1 MPIVLTVEDVSK
13 RFYLRGRRPTTVREL
28 ATRLISGRYEKSRS
42 LWALRAVNFFMER
55 GDVLGII
62 GHNGAGKSTLLRL
75 LSGLGEPTSGRIH
88 STGIVSALLELG
100 SGFHP
105 DLTGRENILT
115 AGLLN
120 GLTAR
125 QVRTG
130 EEEIIAFA
138 ELEDFI
144 DQPVRTYSSGMY
156 LRLAFAVA
164 THFDPEILILDEV
177 LAVGDTRFQQKCLER
192 LAAFRK
198 AGKTLILTSHD
209 AAQIEKLCDEVL
221 VLEEGRVAMQGEP
234 EDALRCYH
242 DLMRQRT
249 EKRAAILSGEALPQS
264 LAVADGSRQGTQEAS
279 IRDVR
284 FYGAEE
290 GQAVSSVR
298 CGDGLTIE
306 LEYSL
311 TKPLPDMAVTL
322 GIYNEAHVNCFEV
335 AVSSAKAEFGKLTLT
350 GVLRCHFPELPL
362 IPGRYYINVGFYPTD
377 WDVVYDYHWE
387 MHGLNVLSRSD
398 DELEVSG
405 VVSLAPVWSM
415 LTADKAAKRR
425 THSR

>member
-1 MPIVLTVEDVSK
+1 MPIVLTAEDISK
-13 RFYLRGRRPTTVREL
+13 RFYLRGRRPTTLRDL
-28 ATRLISGRYEKSRS
+28 ATTWMSGRYERSRT
-42 LWALRAVNFFMER
+42 LWALRDVSFEVSK

-75 LSGLGEPTSGRIH
+75 LSGLGQPTAGRIH
-88 STGIVSALLELG
+88 RTGIVSALLELG

-120 GLTAR
+120 GLT
-125 QVRTG
+125 TG
-130 EEEIIAFA
+130 EVLSGEERIIAFA

-164 THFDPEILILDEV
+164 THFDPEILILDEI
-177 LAVGDTRFQQKCLER
+177 LAVGDARFQQKCLER

-209 AAQIEKLCDEVL
+209 SAQIERLCDEVL
-221 VLEEGRVAMQGEP
+221 VLEEGRVVMQGEP
-234 EDALRCYH
+234 EDAVRCYH

-249 EKRAAILSGEALPQS
+249 EKRAAMVSGEALPQS
-264 LAVADGSRQGTQEAS
+264 LAVAEGSRQGTQEATIS
-279 IRDVR
+279 DVR
-284 FYGAEE
+284 FYDAE
-290 GQAVSSVR
+290 GRAVSSVQS
-298 CGDGLTIE
+298 GAGLTIE
-306 LEYSL
+306 LEYRL
-311 TKPLPDMAVTL
+311 AKPLPDMAVTL

-335 AVSSAKAEFGKLTLT
+335 AVSSAEAAFGRLSLA
-350 GVLRCHFPELPL
+350 GLLRCRFPELPL
-362 IPGRYYINVGFYPTD
+362 IPGRYHINVGLYPAD

-387 MHGLNVLSRSD
+387 MHGLDILSGQSAQI
-398 DELEVSG
+398 EVSG
-405 VVSLAPVWSM
+405 IVSLVPVWSM
-415 LTADKAAKRR
+415 VAAGDAMGER

>member
-13 RFYLRGRRPTTVREL
+13 RFYLRGRRPTTLREL
-28 ATRLISGRYEKSRS
+28 ATRLISGRYERSRS
-42 LWALRAVNFFMER
+42 LWALRDISFYMER

-75 LSGLGEPTSGRIH
+75 LSGLSEPTSGRIH
-88 STGIVSALLELG
+88 STGIISALLELG

-105 DLTGRENILT
+105 ELTGRENILT

-125 QVRTG
+125 QVRAG

-198 AGKTLILTSHD
+198 AGRTLILTSHD
-209 AAQIEKLCDEVL
+209 AAQIERLCDEVL

-234 EDALRCYH
+234 EDAIRCYH

-249 EKRAAILSGEALPQS
+249 EKRTAILAGEALPQS

-279 IRDVR
+279 IRAVR
-284 FYGAEE
+284 LYGADR
-290 GQAVSSVR
+290 QAVSSVR
-298 CGDGLTIE
+298 CGEGLTIE

-311 TKPLPDMAVTL
+311 TKPLRDMAVTL

-335 AVSSAKAEFGKLTLT
+335 AVSSAKAEFGNLALT
-350 GVLRCHFPELPL
+350 GVLRCDFPELPL
-362 IPGRYYINVGFYPTD
+362 IPGHYYINVGLYPPD

-387 MHGLNVLSRSD
+387 MHGLDVLSQSD
-398 DELEVSG
+398 EELEVSG

-415 LTADKAAKRR
+415 VTPDQAAKRR

>member
-1 MPIVLTVEDVSK
+1 MPIVLTVEGVSK
-13 RFYLRGRRPTTVREL
+13 RFYLRGRRPTTLREL
-28 ATRLISGRYEKSRS
+28 ATTWMSGRYERNRT
-42 LWALRAVNFFMER
+42 LWALRDVSFYIEK

-75 LSGLGEPTSGRIH
+75 LSGLGRPTAGRIH

-120 GLTAR
+120 GLTTQ
-125 QVRTG
+125 QVRSG

-138 ELEDFI
+138 ELENFI

-177 LAVGDTRFQQKCLER
+177 LAVGDARFQKKCLER
-192 LAAFRK
+192 LSAFRK

-209 AAQIEKLCDEVL
+209 SRQIETLCDEVL

-234 EDALRCYH
+234 EDAVRCYH

-249 EKRAAILSGEALPQS
+249 EKRAAMLSGGAAPLS
-264 LAVADGSRQGTQEAS
+264 LVVAEGSRQGTQEAS
-279 IRDVR
+279 ICDVR
-284 FYGAEE
+284 FYDAE
-290 GQAVSSVR
+290 GQAVSSVQ
-298 CGDGLTIE
+298 CGASLTIE
-306 LEYSL
+306 LEYRL
-311 TKPLPDMAVTL
+311 EKPLPDLAVSL
-322 GIYNEAHVNCFEV
+322 GIFNEAHVNCFEV
-335 AVSSAKAEFGKLTLT
+335 YIFSAEAEFGTLSLT
-350 GVLRCHFPELPL
+350 GVLRCHFPELPFL
-362 IPGRYYINVGFYPTD
+362 GGRYYINVGLYPAD

-387 MHGLNVLSRSD
+387 MHCLDIVNRPD
-398 DELEVSG
+398 TRFKVSG
-405 VVSLAPVWSM
+405 VVSLRPAWSV
-415 LTADKAAKRR
+415 LTEDQITERKTQTR
-425 THSR
+425 

>member
-1 MPIVLTVEDVSK
+1 
-13 RFYLRGRRPTTVREL
+13 
-28 ATRLISGRYEKSRS
+28 
-42 LWALRAVNFFMER
+42 
-55 GDVLGII
+55 
-62 GHNGAGKSTLLRL
+62 LRL
-75 LSGLGEPTSGRIH
+75 LSGLGQPTSGRIH

-120 GLTAR
+120 GLTIR
-125 QVRTG
+125 QVQSG

-164 THFDPEILILDEV
+164 MHFDPEILILDEI
-177 LAVGDTRFQQKCLER
+177 LAVGDARFQQKCLER

-209 AAQIEKLCDEVL
+209 SAQIQTLCDEVL
-221 VLEEGRVAMQGEP
+221 VLEEGWVVMQGEP
-234 EDALRCYH
+234 EDAVRCYH

-249 EKRAAILSGEALPQS
+249 EKRAAIVSGEAPPQS
-264 LAVADGSRQGTQEAS
+264 LAVAEGSRQGTQEAS
-279 IRDVR
+279 ICEVR
-284 FYGAEE
+284 CYDSE
-290 GQAVSSVR
+290 GRAASSVQ

-306 LEYSL
+306 LEYRL
-311 TKPLPDMAVTL
+311 MKPLPDMAVTL
-322 GIYNEAHVNCFEV
+322 GIYNEARVNCFEV
-335 AVSSAKAEFGKLTLT
+335 AISSAEAAFGRLSLT
-350 GVLRCHFPELPL
+350 GVMRCRFPELPL
-362 IPGRYYINVGFYPTD
+362 IPGRYYLNVGLYPVD

-387 MHGLNVLSRSD
+387 MHPLNILSRPGAQ
-398 DELEVSG
+398 LEVSG

-415 LTADKAAKRR
+415 LSTDEVTEQSR
-425 THSR
+425 HSQ